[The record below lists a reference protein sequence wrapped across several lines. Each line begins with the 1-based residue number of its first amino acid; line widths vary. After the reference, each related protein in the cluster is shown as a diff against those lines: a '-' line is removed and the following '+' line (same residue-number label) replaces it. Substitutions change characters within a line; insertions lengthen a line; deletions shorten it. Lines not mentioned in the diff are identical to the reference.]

1 VQLFDLSFFIN
12 YVLTDNRIK
21 LFDLKLFWLRTLV
34 FSGCVKVASASA
46 GLKLDFVTHDEF
58 LKDYVAQLTANT
70 LTQGEKSSRAR
81 T

>member
-1 VQLFDLSFFIN
+1 VQLLDLSFFVN
-12 YVLTDNRIK
+12 HVLADNWIK
-21 LFDLKLFWLRTLV
+21 LFDLKLFWFGTLV

-58 LKDYVAQLTANT
+58 LKDYVAQLAANT
-70 LTQGEKSSRAR
+70 LMQGEKSSRAR